1 MADRILALFPGQGS
15 QHPGMGKELLEDF
28 PYCRA
33 VFEEIEDT
41 THLQIRQLCLQAD
54 AETLTQTINTQ
65 PCIFAVSIAYHTV
78 LKRECG
84 YQPTVF
90 AGHSLGEISAL
101 VACDK
106 LTLAQ
111 ASKLVQLRAT
121 AMQKTVGTGIMLA
134 VLGTDLQTIQQA
146 IADANTNSVDIA
158 NLNSPKQTV
167 LAGSPAGIEQV
178 KDLLLTTTKCKCVP
192 VPVSAPFHSRLMAS
206 AEQAMQTPIM
216 NYEFADNANIVISNY
231 RGIIEPYQPQ
241 FLVKQISHPV
251 QWTKTI
257 NSAIAH
263 NCNIAIEVGT
273 RNVLSSLLRSFP
285 NWTGKSYTTAKN
297 LPELCSSSS

>member
-1 MADRILALFPGQGS
+1 MANQILAMFPGQGS
-15 QHPGMGKELLEDF
+15 QHPGMGKELLEEF

-41 THLQIRQLCLQAD
+41 THLRIRHLCLQAD

-84 YQPTVF
+84 YQPTIF

-101 VACDK
+101 VASDK
-106 LTLAQ
+106 LTLAS

-121 AMQKTVGTGIMLA
+121 AMQQTVGTGIMLA
-134 VLGTDLQTIQQA
+134 VLGADLQAIQSA
-146 IADANTNSVDIA
+146 VANTDAVDIA

-178 KDLLLTTTKCKCVP
+178 KDLILATTKCKCVP
-192 VPVSAPFHSRLMAS
+192 VPVSAPFHSHLMAN

-216 NYEFADNANIVISNY
+216 NCEFADNPNIIISNY
-231 RGIIEPYQPQ
+231 RGTIEPYQPH
-241 FLVKQISHPV
+241 FLVKQISHAV
-251 QWTKTI
+251 QWEKTI

-263 NCNIAIEVGT
+263 GCNTTIEVGAKT
-273 RNVLSSLLRSFP
+273 VLSNLLRSFP
-285 NWTGKSYTTAKN
+285 NWTGKSFTTAKN
-297 LPELCSSSS
+297 LTELCSSSG